1 MISSSLESEI
11 IIRRNK
17 SWFSFNLKE
26 ILEYKDLLWL
36 LVRRD
41 FVARYKQ
48 TILGPLWAIIQPVLT
63 AAVFTVIFG
72 KVAKVPT
79 DGAPQFLFYLN
90 GMLFWQLFAGSVTA
104 GGNALQNNAALFGKV
119 YFPRFIPSIATQIT
133 QLIPFGIQFIIFL
146 SFYLPYILSPQ
157 TQTEFTLVKLL
168 LFPILLM
175 QVLIFSLGVSICYSA
190 LTAKYR
196 DFQHALG
203 FIVQLGMYVTPVI
216 YATTAVPEKWRWMIF
231 LNPMAAPVTTSKW
244 IFLSVESLNYEN
256 LLFSFGITTLVLA
269 IGLFWFNRIQRT
281 FIDTV

>member
-1 MISSSLESEI
+1 MISFSQKSEI

-17 SWFSFNLKE
+17 SWFSFDLKE

-104 GGNALQNNAALFGKV
+104 GGNALQSNAGLFGKV

-146 SFYLPYILSPQ
+146 SFYIPYILSHE
-157 TQTEFTLVKLL
+157 TLTEIILLKLL
-168 LFPILLM
+168 LFSILLI
-175 QVLIFSLGVSICYSA
+175 QVLVLSLGISICYSA

-231 LNPMAAPVTTSKW
+231 LNPMAAPVVTSKW
-244 IFLSVESLNYEN
+244 VFLGVESFNLGN
-256 LLFSFGITTLVLA
+256 LLLSFGVTIFVLA

-281 FIDTV
+281 YIDTV